1 MRKYSRYLPFV
12 AVFAAILAVS
22 IASAASTVK
31 ITNCSTAVSRPKQ
44 VTLTCADANTR
55 LNKLVWSSYGGAT
68 AKAKG
73 TFETNTCEPNCAA
86 GKTVKYPVAVT
97 AGAQRS
103 CPKPKGLRVYN
114 KLTLQ
119 FTGKS
124 PKGASKLKSWTL
136 GCPT

>member
-1 MRKYSRYLPFV
+1 MRSYSRYLLFI
-12 AVFAAILAVS
+12 AVPAAIVAAS
-22 IASAASTVK
+22 IASAAATVK
-31 ITNCSTAVSRPKQ
+31 VTNCYTAVSRPKQ

-55 LNKLVWSSYGGAT
+55 LNKLIWSSYGGST

-73 TFETNTCEPNCAA
+73 TFETDTCEPNCAQ
-86 GKTVKYPVAVT
+86 GKTVTYPVTVT

-119 FTGKS
+119 FTGKA